1 MSRSLLDMFL
11 SRRFVRLPLFGVLVS
26 LQFVLVLSVFVL
38 CCGGVFAL
46 NFCLDSARE
55 WIDVPRGVGHVN
67 MFALAVLLLPVSR
80 SSPLLFVMRIDV
92 MTAIAL
98 HKLVA
103 RCFILFVLIHSLT
116 MAIFWAKGSIGN
128 VFANYTLGIGFVS
141 VVFCILLFAL
151 LIFLQIESLR
161 SLCCWLCCNNDK
173 FFVVFLRSSS
183 CVRMVLFY
191 ASFVCCCCC
200 SGNVTFHGDDGCH
213 NKSSPGFDCVLSHH
227 SSVCVSVRS
236 ILSHHCFSTSS

>member
-80 SSPLLFVMRIDV
+80 SSPLCDANRCDDCNRLAQTCGSLFYFVCVDSFSHNGDLLGQRIDRKCFCK
-92 MTAIAL
+92 L
-98 HKLVA
+98 HT
-103 RCFILFVLIHSLT
+103 RNRFCFCCVLYFVIRIVNFFT
-116 MAIFWAKGSIGN
+116 NRK
-128 VFANYTLGIGFVS
+128 
-141 VVFCILLFAL
+141 FAL
-151 LIFLQIESLR
+151 SVLL
-161 SLCCWLCCNNDK
+161 
-173 FFVVFLRSSS
+173 VVL
-183 CVRMVLFY
+183 
-191 ASFVCCCCC
+191 
-200 SGNVTFHGDDGCH
+200 
-213 NKSSPGFDCVLSHH
+213 
-227 SSVCVSVRS
+227 
-236 ILSHHCFSTSS
+236 